1 MEKKQTVIGVDP
13 GKQGFITVMKSTGI
27 KHYPMPKV
35 GKELDLHE
43 LSELIIQISE
53 ECDINNTVV
62 VIEDVHALPRS
73 AAGATFT
80 FGGVCYA
87 LRMGFIM
94 CGLRIVLGNPSGGI
108 SGVRLMPGTS
118 YAGTINTDLNLG
130 RP

>member
-1 MEKKQTVIGVDP
+1 M
-13 GKQGFITVMKSTGI
+13 MKSTGI

-94 CGLRIVLGNPSGGI
+94 CGLRIVLVTPKKWQKKCTRAS
-108 SGVRLMPGTS
+108 SRTPT
-118 YAGTINTDLNLG
+118 
-130 RP
+130 RK